1 MQAMMNDVLALLESP
16 ARPPV
21 DGPGADVPL
30 SAPASAAGPKPDP
43 EAVKITPRDDGS
55 SLIDD
60 RFILRGK
67 GTKDDPY
74 RITWEHLV
82 SANETYQPR
91 LGRTIIPGRL
101 KILHDKW
108 VRISGY
114 IAFPIMAQSADEML
128 VMLNQWDGCCIG
140 VPPTPY
146 DAIEVKLRVAAK
158 GDTRMRQTGS
168 VTGILRVD
176 PYLVKGWLVSLFLMD
191 EGELSD
197 TAGQTTP
204 GQHSPAA
211 GAASEPPPPVPAAMP

>member
-1 MQAMMNDVLALLESP
+1 MQNVAKDLFVMLDGDKAAGGTESDS
-16 ARPPV
+16 AST
-21 DGPGADVPL
+21 AT
-30 SAPASAAGPKPDP
+30 STATAPASTLSPAPDP
-43 EAVKITPRDDGS
+43 AAVKVIKRNDGS
-55 SLIDD
+55 TFVDD
-60 RFILRGK
+60 RFVLRGQ

-74 RITWEHLV
+74 KVTWEQLV

-101 KILHDKW
+101 KMLDGKW
-108 VRISGY
+108 VKVSGY

-146 DAIEVKLRVAAK
+146 DAIEVKLKVAAK
-158 GDTRMRQTGS
+158 GDVRQRQSGA

-191 EGELSD
+191 EGEINE

-204 GQHSPAA
+204 GQHATNKAPTD
-211 GAASEPPPPVPAAMP
+211 EPRP